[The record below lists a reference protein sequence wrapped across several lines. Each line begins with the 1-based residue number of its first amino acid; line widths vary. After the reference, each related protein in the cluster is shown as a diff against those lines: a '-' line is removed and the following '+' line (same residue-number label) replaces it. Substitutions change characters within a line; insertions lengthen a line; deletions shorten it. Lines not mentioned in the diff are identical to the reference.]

1 MALADFDGQVA
12 SHSKLVE
19 WNLTPGEKLLAIHVI
34 HAATL

>member
-19 WNLTPGEKLLAIHVI
+19 WNLTPGEKLLAIHAI